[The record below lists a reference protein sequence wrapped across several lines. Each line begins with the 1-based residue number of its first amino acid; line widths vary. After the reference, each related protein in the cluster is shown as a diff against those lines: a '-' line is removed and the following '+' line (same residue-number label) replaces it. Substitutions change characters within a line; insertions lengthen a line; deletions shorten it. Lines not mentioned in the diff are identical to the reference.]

1 MKPRL
6 IVIGPLPPPYHGVTV
21 STSLVL
27 SNSELRER
35 FDVDHVDTSDHRSGA
50 NVGEWD
56 VRNAQLALR
65 ALWRL
70 LVRLRGRRGIV
81 YLPLSQGTPGFLRD
95 SAFIHASAAANW
107 KVAVHLRGGEFDE
120 FYDQRHRALRRWIQ
134 LTLARVDA
142 LAVMGESLRSIFTGL
157 VADDRIAVIPNG
169 TPDPSLDGAIRD
181 PKLVLFLS
189 NLRERKGV
197 AQAVEAARIVLRD
210 EPEARFLFVG
220 EWESTELSR
229 RLGQVPGERERI
241 SFAKAVSERERDKLF
256 GSASVFLF
264 PPVGPEGHPR
274 VVLEALAAGLPVV
287 TTNRGAIAETVV
299 DGESGFVLDDPVP
312 KQLAQRL
319 LLLLRDED
327 LRARM
332 SAAAR
337 RRYLEHFTQTH
348 ADQQLAGWLTR
359 TAFTRTA
366 RHSLSG

>member
-27 SNSELRER
+27 SNRELRER
-35 FDVDHVDTSDHRSGA
+35 FNVDHVDTSDHRSGA
-50 NVGEWD
+50 NVGTWD

-65 ALWRL
+65 ALGRL
-70 LVRLRGRRGIV
+70 LVRLRGERGIV

-95 SAFIHASAAANW
+95 SVFIQASAAASW

-120 FYDQRHRALRRWIQ
+120 FYDRKHRALRRWIE

-157 VADDRIAVIPNG
+157 VPDDRIAVVPNG
-169 TPDPSLDGAIRD
+169 TPEPSLDGAIRD

-189 NLRERKGV
+189 NMRERKGV
-197 AQAVEAARIVLRD
+197 AQAVEAARIVLHD

-220 EWESTELSR
+220 EWESAELSR
-229 RLGQVPGERERI
+229 RLGQVSGEREQIR
-241 SFAKAVSERERDKLF
+241 FEKAVSERERDKLF

-299 DGESGFVLDDPVP
+299 DGESGFVLGQPSP
-312 KQLAQRL
+312 NELAARL
-319 LLLLRDED
+319 LQLLRDPV
-327 LRARM
+327 LRDRM
-332 SAAAR
+332 SQAAR
-337 RRYLEHFTQTH
+337 RRYVERFTQAH
-348 ADQQLAGWLTR
+348 ADQALADWLER
-359 TAFTRTA
+359 VVQ
-366 RHSLSG
+366 S